1 MPAPSPGL
9 FGRFGTAGRLEK
21 ETRQAEKFASAIEE
35 AEQAIKDMYGAQ
47 AKGSAAT
54 KKAHAEA
61 AAAVAMVS
69 KELKGTTVSAK
80 NYGKAVQ
87 KDAKA
92 VLDFAKKHKVSLKE
106 ATAMYSKLKK
116 EQSLFSQ
123 GLQKG
128 MEALNRYKGLAGFMA
143 TGAAAMKE
151 YRKRLDEIHT
161 GHQLLL
167 SDTAITQKGFKDTQK
182 YIDGYRDAVRSARD
196 ITAKYGVAAEEV
208 KQTTRALAFSLRGQI
223 KDISKLGPILKEDTD
238 RLYGFAK
245 AMNVDA
251 ATALTFFRNQ
261 MRVQGKTHEQARKS
275 LDTVIAGYDQMKV
288 KVGDA
293 AAPLKEEYL
302 ATLQQIRQELGPSQ
316 VSTASMTA
324 AMNML
329 AESAKKAG
337 LSAKGITDTMAAAP
351 KLLKGLPKFYRMQI
365 GGGILAA
372 MRANNAQFQAL
383 AKQHPKIAKQLKTLA
398 STDMPIWRKQEIAQ
412 QLTEGTAMGMSGVL
426 KKLKQVGP
434 ALRSQYY
441 QNMGLTG
448 QQIVAIESGLKTG
461 ELSAKK
467 LSELTKGVQKG
478 QKKATDTRQTMHE
491 SLKKNTKGVDNLA
504 LKTFGLE
511 QKVKGLIDQYSTYVT
526 PALGALTLA
535 MNAGNLVQ
543 GLRGLTGG
551 LSQAG
556 GALGKLTG
564 AAGGVAGKAGAAGA
578 LIAAATA
585 GWQFGKWLDKKFGIS
600 DKISDWAF
608 KQDKELLSKMERMKR
623 SRGHAQQT
631 VKAADA
637 YMKRFEQL
645 RKKGITSIK
654 ERYSTKGLKPGQKGY
669 AASERVRERKLTAE
683 MFKKLTYKRL
693 DLEGEVKRGTMTKQQ
708 AAIIKAMVEKRAKAF
723 ESIKPAEKK
732 TVEAKKEGE
741 KQRAKAERRAR
752 VGEAALKSTAPAKRR
767 VTTGPPTPTA
777 PQSQTPGTGAGAQP
791 GATEQ
796 SSQYDPA
803 MGTFTTN
810 VTLSSNDPNFMN
822 FMKQNQSILNQD
834 KRGR

>member
-21 ETRQAEKFASAIEE
+21 ETRQAEKFASAIAS
-35 AEQAIKDMYGAQ
+35 AEQAVKDMYGAQ

-69 KELKGTTVSAK
+69 KELKGTTTSAK
-80 NYGKAVQ
+80 NYGKAVE

-92 VLDFAKKHKVSLKE
+92 VLDFAKKHKISLQE
-106 ATAMYSKLKK
+106 ATGMYQKLKK
-116 EQSLFSQ
+116 EQSLFGQ
-123 GLQKG
+123 GLSKIG
-128 MEALNRYKGLAGFMA
+128 DALNRYKGLAGFMA

-182 YIDGYRDAVRSARD
+182 YIDGYRDAIRSAHD
-196 ITAKYGVAAEEV
+196 ITAKYGVSVDEV
-208 KQTTRALAFSLRGQI
+208 RQTTKALAFSLRGQI
-223 KDISKLGPILKEDTD
+223 KDISKLGPVLKEDTD
-238 RLYGFAK
+238 RLYSFAK

-261 MRVQGKTHEQARKS
+261 MRVQGKTHDQARKS
-275 LDTVIAGYDQMKV
+275 LDMVIAGYDQMKV

-293 AAPLKEEYL
+293 SAPLKEEYL

-365 GGGILAA
+365 GGSILSA
-372 MRANNAQFQAL
+372 MRANNKQFQEL

-398 STDMPIWRKQEIAQ
+398 ETDMPFWRKQEIAQ
-412 QLTEGTAMGMSGVL
+412 QLTEGTAMGMAGVL

-467 LSELTKGVQKG
+467 LGELTKGVQKG
-478 QKKATDTRQTMHE
+478 QKKATDTRQTMAD
-491 SLKKNTKGVDNLA
+491 SLKRNTKGLDNVA
-504 LKTFGLE
+504 LKAFGLE
-511 QKVKGLIDQYSTYVT
+511 NKIKGLIDQYSTYVT

-535 MNAGNLVQ
+535 MNAGNLVS

-551 LSQAG
+551 VGQAG
-556 GALGKLTG
+556 GALGRLS
-564 AAGGVAGKAGAAGA
+564 GVAGKAGAAGA

-608 KQDKELLSKMERMKR
+608 KQDKEMLSKMERLKR
-623 SRGHAQQT
+623 SGGHAQQT
-631 VKAADA
+631 IKAADQ

-645 RKKGITSIK
+645 RKKGITTIQ
-654 ERYSTKGLKPGQKGY
+654 ERYSKKGLKPGQKGY
-669 AASERVRERKLTAE
+669 AASEAVRAVKLTADQFRK
-683 MFKKLTYKRL
+683 MTYKRL
-693 DLEGEVKRGTMTKQQ
+693 GLEAEVKAGRMTKEQ
-708 AAIIKAMVEKRAKAF
+708 AALIRKVVEARAAKF

-741 KQRAKAERRAR
+741 KQRAKAEHRAK

-767 VTTGPPTPTA
+767 VRAGPPTPTA
-777 PQSQTPGTGAGAQP
+777 PQAQTPGAGAGTQP
-791 GATEQ
+791 GAAEQ

>member
-1 MPAPSPGL
+1 MPPPSPGL

-21 ETRQAEKFASAIEE
+21 ETRQAEKYASAVGRAEDALMSLYGSNVKTAGE
-35 AEQAIKDMYGAQ
+35 A
-47 AKGSAAT
+47 
-54 KKAHAEA
+54 KKVHAEV

-69 KELKGTTVSAK
+69 KELKGTTASAK
-80 NYGKAVQ
+80 GYGKAVQ

-106 ATAMYSKLKK
+106 ATAMYTKLKK
-116 EQSLFSQ
+116 EQGLFSQ

-128 MEALNRYKGLAGFMA
+128 WEALNRYKGLAGFMA

-151 YRKRLDEIHT
+151 YRKRVDEVRT

-167 SDTAITQKGFKDTQK
+167 SDVAITQDGFKDTQK
-182 YIDGYRDAVRSARD
+182 YIDGYRDAVRSAHD
-196 ITAKYGVAAEEV
+196 ITAKYGVAADEV

-223 KDISKLGPILKEDTD
+223 KDMSKLGPILKEDTD

-251 ATALTFFRNQ
+251 ATALTFYRNQ

-275 LDTVIAGYDQMKV
+275 LDTVIAGYDDLRL
-288 KVGDA
+288 KVGGA

-302 ATLQQIRQELGPSQ
+302 ATLQQVRQELGPNQ
-316 VSTASMTA
+316 VSTSALTAS
-324 AMNML
+324 MNML

-337 LSAKGITDTMAAAP
+337 LSAKGVTDTMAAAP

-365 GGGILAA
+365 GGNILSA
-372 MRANNAQFQAL
+372 MQANNKQFQQL
-383 AKQHPKIAKQLKTLA
+383 AKENPKIAKQLQTLA
-398 STDMPIWRKQEIAQ
+398 KTKMPIWRKQEIAAELAQ
-412 QLTEGTAMGMSGVL
+412 GTTMGMAETM
-426 KKLKQVGP
+426 KKLKAVGP
-434 ALRSQYY
+434 NLRDRYY
-441 QNMGLTG
+441 QNMGLSA
-448 QQIVAIESGLKTG
+448 QQILAIESGLEKGTLDPKRLQDMSKKILG
-461 ELSAKK
+461 DSKGAKK
-467 LSELTKGVQKG
+467 SREN
-478 QKKATDTRQTMHE
+478 MHD
-491 SLKKNTKGVDNLA
+491 SLKKNTKGIDNMA
-504 LKTFGLE
+504 LKAHELE
-511 QKVKGLIDQYSTYVT
+511 NSVKSLIDQYSTYVT

-551 LSQAG
+551 LGQAG
-556 GALGKLTG
+556 GALGKLSG

-608 KQDKELLSKMERMKR
+608 KQDKALLSKMERLKR
-623 SRGHAQQT
+623 SSGHADQT
-631 VKAADA
+631 
-637 YMKRFEQL
+637 MKSALSYIKRYEML
-645 RKKGITSIK
+645 RKKGVTSLK
-654 ERYSTKGLKPGQKGY
+654 RQVSSKGLKPGQKGY
-669 AASERVRERKLTAE
+669 MASLVTKEQKLDKNLLRKLVMKQMGLAE
-683 MFKKLTYKRL
+683 QLKS
-693 DLEGEVKRGTMTKQQ
+693 GHMTKKQ
-708 AAIIKAMVEKRAKAF
+708 AEAIMKVVESRISRF
-723 ESIKPAEKK
+723 EAIKPEKK
-732 TVEAKKEGE
+732 TEQAKKEGE
-741 KQRAKAERRAR
+741 KQRAKAEHRAK
-752 VGEAALKSTAPAKRR
+752 VGEAALKSTSPAKRR
-767 VTTGPPTPTA
+767 ATVGPPSPAATQTTTPV
-777 PQSQTPGTGAGAQP
+777 AGAEGQAG
-791 GATEQ
+791 GAEQ

-822 FMKQNQSILNQD
+822 FMKQNQSILAQD